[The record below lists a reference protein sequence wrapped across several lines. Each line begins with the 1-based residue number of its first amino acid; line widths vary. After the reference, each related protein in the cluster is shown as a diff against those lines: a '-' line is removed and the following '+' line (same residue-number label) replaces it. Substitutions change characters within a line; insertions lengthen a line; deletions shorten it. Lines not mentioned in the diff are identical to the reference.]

1 MFKKEKIKLNALLQ
15 EKNIAKDLRHAEALI
30 LSGKVIL
37 NYGKTYPTPGLLVDK
52 NIHMKILDSPDF
64 VSKGGHKL
72 KFALEK
78 FRIYVEN
85 FTCLDIGSSTG
96 GFTDCLIK
104 KGAKKVYS
112 VDVGRGQLH
121 NNLRNNKKVIS
132 LERTNAAFGLNIP
145 EVIEFLVADVSFTSL
160 SIVLQKNLS
169 LLKNNAGLLVLLKPQ
184 FETHKKLVPRG
195 GIIEDISVYSSVI
208 GKFINWAVKNK
219 LRILNISKYN
229 HDKKNIN
236 TEFLIYL
243 KKY

>member
-1 MFKKEKIKLNALLQ
+1 MLKKEKIKLNALLK

-37 NYGKTYPTPGLLVDK
+37 NNGKIYPTPGLLVDK
-52 NIHMKILDSPDF
+52 NIDLKILDSPDF
-64 VSKGGHKL
+64 VSKGGYKL
-72 KFALEK
+72 KFGIDK
-78 FRIYVEN
+78 FGIDIKN

-96 GFTDCLIK
+96 GFTDCLLQ

-121 NNLRNNKKVIS
+121 NKLRNNKKVIS
-132 LERTNAAFGLNIP
+132 LERTNAAFGLSISDI
-145 EVIEFLVADVSFTSL
+145 IEFLVADVSFTSL
-160 SIVLQKNLS
+160 STVLKKNLS
-169 LLKNNAGLLVLLKPQ
+169 LLKSNAGLLVLLKPQ
-184 FETHKKLVPRG
+184 FETQKKLVPKG
-195 GIIEDISVYSSVI
+195 GIIRDNSVYASVI
-208 GKFINWAVKNK
+208 GKFIHWATKNK

-229 HDKKNIN
+229 HDKTNIN

>member
-1 MFKKEKIKLNALLQ
+1 MVKKEKIKLNALLQ

-37 NYGKTYPTPGLLVDK
+37 NEGKIYPTPGLLVDK
-52 NIHMKILDSPDF
+52 NIHMKILATPDF
-64 VSKGGHKL
+64 VSKGGYKL
-72 KFALEK
+72 KYALDK
-78 FRIYVEN
+78 FRIDVQD
-85 FTCLDIGSSTG
+85 FTCVDIGSSTG

-121 NNLRNNKKVIS
+121 NKLINNKKVIS
-132 LERTNAAFGLNIP
+132 LERTNAALGLNIP
-145 EVIEFLVADVSFTSL
+145 DVIEFLVADVSFTSL

-169 LLKNNAGLLVLLKPQ
+169 LLKNNAELLVLLKPQ
-184 FETHKKLVPRG
+184 FETDKKLVPKG
-195 GIIEDISVYSSVI
+195 GIINDITVYTSVI
-208 GKFINWAVKNK
+208 GKFIHWAIKNK
-219 LRILNISKYN
+219 LRILNISKFN
-229 HDKKNIN
+229 HEKTNIN

>member
-1 MFKKEKIKLNALLQ
+1 MFKQEKIKLNTLLK

-52 NIHMKILDSPDF
+52 NIHVKILDSPEF
-64 VSKGGHKL
+64 VSKGGYKL
-72 KFALEK
+72 RFALEK

-121 NNLRNNKKVIS
+121 NELRNNI
-132 LERTNAAFGLNIP
+132 
-145 EVIEFLVADVSFTSL
+145 
-160 SIVLQKNLS
+160 
-169 LLKNNAGLLVLLKPQ
+169 
-184 FETHKKLVPRG
+184 
-195 GIIEDISVYSSVI
+195 
-208 GKFINWAVKNK
+208 
-219 LRILNISKYN
+219 NIS
-229 HDKKNIN
+229 
-236 TEFLIYL
+236 
-243 KKY
+243 

>member
-78 FRIYVEN
+78 FKIYVEN

-195 GIIEDISVYSSVI
+195 GIIEDISVYSFVTNPMPLLHHQHIEVHS
-208 GKFINWAVKNK
+208 
-219 LRILNISKYN
+219 LRLPLKARQYRMLYTVSK
-229 HDKKNIN
+229 
-236 TEFLIYL
+236 
-243 KKY
+243 